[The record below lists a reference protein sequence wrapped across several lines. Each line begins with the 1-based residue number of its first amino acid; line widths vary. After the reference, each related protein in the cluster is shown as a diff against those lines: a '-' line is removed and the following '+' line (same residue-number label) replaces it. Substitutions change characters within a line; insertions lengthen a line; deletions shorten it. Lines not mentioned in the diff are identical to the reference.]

1 MAQDQDPQKKITS
14 RSVIMEQAAQW
25 LLILDDQN
33 CSQEEFRQFQT
44 WLKQDPS
51 HEDCFNEIKH
61 TFDQFSQFRQTHR
74 RPVPYQLIENS
85 IQKTQESSFFKKQ
98 GFYSIAIIIFL
109 VSLLWWVLPT
119 EAWFADQKNA
129 YNTWSETKLSDY
141 SDIKM
146 SGKTLFNVDYN
157 QQQRSIH
164 LITGN
169 ILVDV
174 AKDSRRPFFVKTD
187 HVAIKALGTRFIV
200 HHFKHLT
207 VLTMLHSSTQVD
219 ISLKNRQKKTM
230 YVHAGQQLVIDEQGD
245 YSIQNLSTRLAEDSW
260 EKQRLAVDLMPLD
273 QVLNI
278 LQTYESNTLKYIPA
292 QLHQIKVSAILP
304 LDGSGMALL
313 QASLPISVSE
323 NMFNQKVVSLKKE

>member
-1 MAQDQDPQKKITS
+1 MSQDQYPQKKIAS

-25 LLILDDQN
+25 FLILDDQN
-33 CSQEEFRQFQT
+33 CSQEESQQFQT
-44 WLKQDPS
+44 WLKQDSS
-51 HEDCFNEIKH
+51 HEDCFNEIKQ

-74 RPVPYQLIENS
+74 RPIPHQLIENS
-85 IQKTQESSFFKKQ
+85 IQKTQESSIFKKQ
-98 GFYSIAIIIFL
+98 GLYSIAIIFL
-109 VSLLWWVLPT
+109 VFLLWWISPT

-129 YNTWSETKLSDY
+129 YNTWSETKLSDHSY
-141 SDIKM
+141 IKM
-146 SGKTLFNVDYN
+146 SGNTLFNVDYN
-157 QQQRSIH
+157 QQQRNIH

-187 HVAIKALGTRFIV
+187 HVAIKVLGTRFIV
-200 HHFKHLT
+200 HHFKDLT

-219 ISLKNRQKKTM
+219 ISLKNRQKKTI

-245 YSIQNLSTRLAEDSW
+245 YSIQNLSIHLAEESW
-260 EKQRLAVDLMPLD
+260 KKQRLAVDLMPLD

-278 LQTYESNTLKYIPA
+278 LQTYESNTLKYNPA

-304 LDGSGMALL
+304 LDGSGVALL
-313 QASLPISVSE
+313 QASLPISVSD
-323 NMFNQKVVSLKKE
+323 NMFNQKVISLKKE